1 MTDGQYVSLAE
12 VRDML
17 TAENEK
23 RELLPMQKYALAQ
36 ATDVCHITK
45 EQADELIAK
54 LLELDFVKDNPALAV
69 KIADILPKYP
79 VDVRA
84 ICSQERLVR
93 PLDAEMIDQILDTV
107 APYL

>member
-45 EQADELIAK
+45 EQSDELIAK
-54 LLELDFVKDNPALAV
+54 LL
-69 KIADILPKYP
+69 
-79 VDVRA
+79 
-84 ICSQERLVR
+84 
-93 PLDAEMIDQILDTV
+93 
-107 APYL
+107 

>member
-23 RELLPMQKYALAQ
+23 RELLPMQKYALA
-36 ATDVCHITK
+36 K

-84 ICSQERLVR
+84 ICSKERLVR

>member
-54 LLELDFVKDNPALAV
+54 LLDLLNIFLVNFVR
-69 KIADILPKYP
+69 DICTVGNLVDIVCDIIRKYSEP
-79 VDVRA
+79 F
-84 ICSQERLVR
+84 
-93 PLDAEMIDQILDTV
+93 
-107 APYL
+107 

>member
-45 EQADELIAK
+45 EQADAVDAK
-54 LLELDFVKDNPALAV
+54 
-69 KIADILPKYP
+69 
-79 VDVRA
+79 A
-84 ICSQERLVR
+84 ISLSSTLSRTTLHWR
-93 PLDAEMIDQILDTV
+93 
-107 APYL
+107 

>member
-17 TAENEK
+17 TAENNK

-36 ATDVCHITK
+36 ATDVCYITK
-45 EQADELIAK
+45 EQADEIVSK
-54 LLELDFVKDNPALAV
+54 LLQLDFLADKPALAV

-79 VDVRA
+79 ADVRA
-84 ICSQERLVR
+84 LCAKERLVR
-93 PLDAEMIDQILDTV
+93 PLDAEMIDQILDIV